1 MITAPLI
8 VTPTLMFPVVE
19 LGALGQST
27 LRVIAIKGGSVQP
40 ISVTSSIAGN
50 ATPESQTAV
59 AYD

>member
-1 MITAPLI
+1 
-8 VTPTLMFPVVE
+8 MFPVVE

-27 LRVIAIKGGSVQP
+27 LRVIAINGGSVQP
-40 ISVTSSIAGN
+40 ISVTSSVAGN

>member
-1 MITAPLI
+1 
-8 VTPTLMFPVVE
+8 MFPVVE